1 MPFADADRKCSGR
14 PVRDGRRLCC
24 FHLSHFRGISV
35 PGGDFAA
42 STCHGFLAF
51 LCQVAALLFPPVTVS
66 WHFRG
71 RWAFSTSHLSQFR
84 GISEPGG
91 IFSASTCHT
100 FAAFLSQVA
109 CFRLH
114 LSHFRGISVPG
125 GDFAAPTCHSFV
137 AFLCRVA
144 TLLLPPVT
152 VSRHFRA
159 RWRLCCSHLSQFRG
173 ISVPGGNVGYYTRC
187 RRD

>member
-1 MPFADADRKCSGR
+1 MPFAYADRKCPGWS
-14 PVRDGRRLCC
+14 VWDGRRLCC
-24 FHLSHFRGISV
+24 
-35 PGGDFAA
+35 
-42 STCHGFLAF
+42 
-51 LCQVAALLFPPVTVS
+51 
-66 WHFRG
+66 
-71 RWAFSTSHLSQFR
+71 SHLSQFR

-159 RWRLCCSHLSQFRG
+159 RWQCRILHTMPERLNFVKKYTKKFGEKKKVSIFAARF
-173 ISVPGGNVGYYTRC
+173 GNNR
-187 RRD
+187 